1 MRSRQAQD
9 VSEVAECITLN
20 KVPTGSLGIRNSR
33 KIYVKILGENE
44 VMTVFEDQA
53 ENITWNVLHNS
64 WTFKGENKVLCILD
78 FYVKSI

>member
-53 ENITWNVLHNS
+53 ENIT
-64 WTFKGENKVLCILD
+64 
-78 FYVKSI
+78 